1 MPPCDYPTHET
12 LGAAIDAGALSRL
25 QLEGVAYACRKHLE
39 RLPDGVHRAGF
50 MIGDG
55 AGVEAR
61 AGRSRAS
68 CWTTRARGRKR
79 HVWVSSSRDLKR
91 DAERDLA
98 DLGCAGLRVIDGV
111 QELERETRAVGLSR
125 SCAEGVLFVTYSALV
140 SKKSGPGGKT
150 RLEQICEWFAGEA
163 SGSETN
169 GSETRRNART
179 TDEDLLERERD
190 ASGCLIFDECHK
202 AKNHVAGA
210 ETGSRVASCVIE
222 LQRRLPNARVVYC
235 SATGVSEV
243 GNMAYMARLGFWGRG
258 TPFHDAKRS
267 STR

>member
-1 MPPCDYPTHET
+1 LPPCDYPTHET

-55 AGVEAR
+55 AGVGK
-61 AGRSRAS
+61 GRQISGVVLDNF
-68 CWTTRARGRKR
+68 ARGRKR

-150 RLEQICEWFAGEA
+150 RLEQICEWFAGD
-163 SGSETN
+163 TN
-169 GSETRRNART
+169 GSENVT
-179 TDEDLLERERD
+179 RERRTSYVSS
-190 ASGCLIFDECHK
+190 A
-202 AKNHVAGA
+202 
-210 ETGSRVASCVIE
+210 
-222 LQRRLPNARVVYC
+222 NATRP
-235 SATGVSEV
+235 GV
-243 GNMAYMARLGFWGRG
+243 
-258 TPFHDAKRS
+258 
-267 STR
+267 